1 MIEGHFI
8 LDIVSG
14 DVHIL
19 WLYNIMDRIYK
30 YNSNASY
37 EPNGGTYLQ
46 LITAKDLY
54 IQNITVAENGGH
66 SDSFQVKFPN
76 VFTNYPLGAVRV
88 EDQKFKDWDHYKF
101 TIWQSQLN
109 FVVFCASSACGV
121 SVEHLNAKEPMI
133 RSIYRFHV
141 YYHIRRIL
149 KILEIPLPYENSFNQ
164 YNNPYNHEK
173 FIRICSEYGVS
184 NDLTKWRNQKYFS
197 TWQSRAWETGKPGM
211 SYINENSFSGWII
224 EKLDGLT
231 MLGLQKLSESVR
243 DYAYLILTSQTST
256 RDLIVGHEGRNLDAQ
271 RVFLNT
277 FENVVNKRVNIPED
291 IRRFQKTLQYA
302 RSKVDYVIG
311 EFIYMLPSDMNLR
324 TGNIRN
330 YNNKILISS
339 PSFKIGTNVKINLL
353 SSENRRLSDDGEQA
367 KLKDKPDVKSK
378 KVEMVKTKP
387 DVKSNKEHKQD
398 VKPNIKFDRESKQ
411 DVKKPDT
418 NKITY
423 EEEKVALILGT
434 TAVFTVWWM
443 FK

>member
-1 MIEGHFI
+1 
-8 LDIVSG
+8 
-14 DVHIL
+14 
-19 WLYNIMDRIYK
+19 MDRIYK
-30 YNSNASY
+30 YNPAAIY
-37 EPNGGTYLQ
+37 KPNGGTYLQ

-54 IQNITVAENGGH
+54 IQNITVAEHNGH

-88 EDQKFKDWDHYKF
+88 EDQRFKDWDHYKF

-121 SVEHLNAKEPMI
+121 SVEHLNAKEPMM
-133 RSIYRFHV
+133 RSIYCFHV

-149 KILEIPLPYENSFNQ
+149 KIPEIPLPYENSFNQ

-173 FIRICSEYGVS
+173 FIGICSEYGVS

-211 SYINENSFSGWII
+211 SYITENSFSRWII
-224 EKLDGLT
+224 EKSDGLT
-231 MLGLQKLSESVR
+231 TLGLQKLSESVR
-243 DYAYLILTSQTST
+243 DYANLILTSQTVT
-256 RDLIVGHEGRNLDAQ
+256 RGQIVGIESRNLDAQ
-271 RVFLNT
+271 LTFLNT
-277 FENVVNKRVNIPED
+277 FENIVNMRVNIPED
-291 IRRFQKTLQYA
+291 IQMFQKTLQYA

-311 EFIYMLPSDMNLR
+311 EFIYMLLSDMNLR
-324 TGNIRN
+324 IGNVIN

-339 PSFKIGTNVKINLL
+339 PSFKIGTNVKINL
-353 SSENRRLSDDGEQA
+353 DGE
-367 KLKDKPDVKSK
+367 KDKPDVKSK
-378 KVEMVKTKP
+378 EVEMVKTEPDVKSKVKTKP
-387 DVKSNKEHKQD
+387 DVKSNEKHKQD
-398 VKPNIKFDRESKQ
+398 VKPNIKSIKELKH
-411 DVKKPDT
+411 DVKMIRTKPDT

>member
-1 MIEGHFI
+1 
-8 LDIVSG
+8 
-14 DVHIL
+14 
-19 WLYNIMDRIYK
+19 MDRIYK
-30 YNSNASY
+30 YNPDASY
-37 EPNGGTYLQ
+37 KPNGGTYLQ

-54 IQNITVAENGGH
+54 IQNVTVAENDGH

-109 FVVFCASSACGV
+109 FAVFCASSACGV
-121 SVEHLNAKEPMI
+121 SVEHFNAKEPMI

-164 YNNPYNHEK
+164 YNNSYNHEK
-173 FIRICSEYGVS
+173 FIGICSEYGVS
-184 NDLTKWRNQKYFS
+184 NNLTKWRNQKYFS

-211 SYINENSFSGWII
+211 SYINENSFSRWII
-224 EKLDGLT
+224 EKSDGLT
-231 MLGLQKLSESVR
+231 TLGIQKLSESVR

-256 RDLIVGHEGRNLDAQ
+256 RGPIVGHEARNLDAQ
-271 RVFLNT
+271 RTFLNT
-277 FENVVNKRVNIPED
+277 FENIVNRRVNIPED

-302 RSKVDYVIG
+302 RSKVDYAIG
-311 EFIYMLPSDMNLR
+311 EFVYMLPSDMNLR
-324 TGNIRN
+324 IGNVRN

-339 PSFKIGTNVKINLL
+339 PSFKIGTNVKINL
-353 SSENRRLSDDGEQA
+353 DDDDTKVA
-367 KLKDKPDVKSK
+367 KTDKLDVKPNK
-378 KVEMVKTKP
+378 GDKQ
-387 DVKSNKEHKQD
+387 DVKPVIKPNKEHKQD
-398 VKPNIKFDRESKQ
+398 VKPNRPDIKQNIEISRSE
-411 DVKKPDT
+411 PD
-418 NKITY
+418 TY